1 MRIFILSDI
10 NSIHTKR
17 WVKALSE
24 RGIDIFLFGFC
35 QDLSN
40 EYALYENVRV
50 YGCFERYKDIFFSKV
65 GYLFVLRRLRQ
76 KIKEFK
82 PDIVHAHYASSY
94 GLLGALVKTSV
105 PYIVSVWGS
114 DVYDFPNIT
123 PCGKQ
128 IIKYNFKKADYILS
142 TSHVMA
148 KETKKYTDKPI
159 FVTPFGVDTGLFK
172 PMDVPRSEEFI
183 IGNVKTLRPKYGID
197 VLIRAVD
204 MVIKNNPEKKIH
216 LEIYGEGPQK
226 EELIQLARSLGII
239 DKVQFKG
246 FIQNEKL
253 PEIYNSVSVSVSVSV
268 SNSESFGVVAV
279 EAMACECPVITSDA
293 DGFTEVVKDGETGFI
308 VPKSDVEATANAIQ
322 QFIDRPELREQM
334 GKKGRERVL
343 ELYDWEKNVNIMVEI
358 YNHVVNEYSSH

>member
-17 WVKALSE
+17 WVKALAE
-24 RGIDIFLFGFC
+24 QGIDIFLFGFYK
-35 QDLSN
+35 DLSR
-40 EYALYENVRV
+40 EYALYENVQV
-50 YGCFERYKDIFFSKV
+50 YGCFERYKDSLFNKMR
-65 GYLFVLRRLRQ
+65 YLFVLRRLKQ
-76 KIKEFK
+76 KIKEFE

-94 GLLGALVKTSV
+94 GLLGALSGSH

-114 DVYDFPNIT
+114 DVYDFPNSNWLS
-123 PCGKQ
+123 GK
-128 IIKYNFKKADYILS
+128 ILKYALKKADYILS

-253 PEIYNSVSVSVSVSV
+253 PEIYNSVSVSVSVS
-268 SNSESFGVVAV
+268 NSESFGVVAV